1 MTEKTQ
7 ADACLRRQPRIV
19 RYCLKISIENY
30 RFREALGDDA
40 AIKIIADAGFD
51 AMDFSYYWVKNAP
64 DPLGDDYLDFAKRPA
79 KAPKT
84 LSV

>member
-1 MTEKTQ
+1 M
-7 ADACLRRQPRIV
+7 
-19 RYCLKISIENY
+19 
-30 RFREALGDDA
+30 GDDA